1 MPDET
6 DILDEMMD
14 AAPAAAPKPAVS
26 APAEVKAQA
35 VLKPV
40 VRQEVKK
47 PQATTVAAPVPAP
60 APTPVAPAPV
70 AAPAAVKTEEPA
82 WLRSF
87 RLPVSDTTRS
97 MLDRVVRVGT
107 EKTVPLAAVV
117 DYCARMRPAAGT
129 HDDEAVRAQVSL
141 YRAIETIMRDTS
153 EAYPYMLASL
163 LSIINEH
170 RGDDGAFAFHYIF
183 RQMENVPLNATER
196 KVFYELITFFINA
209 SGATNREELKRQA
222 RPYFTSAQVARVAK
236 AFGDDSITRLRG
248 FFEN

>member
-1 MPDET
+1 MSDNA

-14 AAPAAAPKPAVS
+14 TAPVATPKPVAS
-26 APAEVKAQA
+26 APTEVKTQA
-35 VLKPV
+35 VLKPAA
-40 VRQEVKK
+40 RQEVKK
-47 PQATTVAAPVPAP
+47 PQVVSAPAP
-60 APTPVAPAPV
+60 APVAPAPV
-70 AAPAAVKTEEPA
+70 AAVAAPPAVKAEEPA
-82 WLRSF
+82 YLRSF

-117 DYCARMRPAAGT
+117 DYCARMRPAAGV

-153 EAYPYMLASL
+153 EAYPYMLAAL

-183 RQMENVPLNATER
+183 RQMENVPLNTTER

-209 SGATNREELKRQA
+209 SSATNREELKRQA